1 MLSICFAKVSL
12 KRRILSD
19 CNDRASMEEMLPG
32 DSAACRTHIA
42 PNDAKREEG
51 MKLEVE
57 GTGEAGAE
65 ELGEEA
71 EQDVVV
77 VVVVA
82 LVVLIVVALVVVVVA
97 LVVVV
102 AAVVED
108 TVDVKVGMEEDVTET
123 IGVGEVLD
131 IPKAAVETTAAV
143 APAAGGDEAMLSGT
157 DWERGG
163 SSASCAG
170 VSGGG
175 ESAM

>member
-1 MLSICFAKVSL
+1 
-12 KRRILSD
+12 
-19 CNDRASMEEMLPG
+19 
-32 DSAACRTHIA
+32 
-42 PNDAKREEG
+42 

-65 ELGEEA
+65 VLGEGT

-82 LVVLIVVALVVVVVA
+82 LVVVMAVALVVVVELVV
-97 LVVVV
+97 VVVV
-102 AAVVED
+102 AAVAAAAED

-143 APAAGGDEAMLSGT
+143 APAARGDEAMLEGT

>member
-1 MLSICFAKVSL
+1 M
-12 KRRILSD
+12 
-19 CNDRASMEEMLPG
+19 
-32 DSAACRTHIA
+32 
-42 PNDAKREEG
+42 
-51 MKLEVE
+51 
-57 GTGEAGAE
+57 
-65 ELGEEA
+65 
-71 EQDVVV
+71 VV

-82 LVVLIVVALVVVVVA
+82 LVVVMAVALVVVVELV
-97 LVVVV
+97 VVVV
-102 AAVVED
+102 AAVAGD

-143 APAAGGDEAMLSGT
+143 APAAGGDKAMLAGT